1 MSDLSQL
8 TIHEAGGLVRRRE
21 VSSVELTDAILRR
34 IDATEPL
41 VHAYAIVLAEA
52 AREEAAQVD
61 RELAA
66 GLWRGPLH
74 GIPLGIKD
82 LCYTRGVP
90 TEAGSKAMKGFV
102 PVYDATVVERLRDAG
117 AVIVGKTVTH
127 EFAYG
132 QNVPPTKNPWNP
144 AYYPGGSSAGSG
156 VATAVGSAF
165 GAIGSDTGGSIRVP
179 ASINALVGLK
189 PTFGRVSRRGVFA
202 LSSSL
207 DHVGPLARDVE
218 DCALLLQAIAGH
230 DPLDAASLDR
240 PVPDFTAGLEAGAK
254 SFRLGVDRGYF
265 FSDAVSDD
273 VKAAV
278 EEALKELERQG
289 ATLVD
294 VSIPEM
300 ELALVVGLTLLQVE
314 ASAQH
319 RELLRRRGADYDL
332 GTRLML
338 EVGEF
343 IPGTHYALALRAR
356 RLVQAGVRNTFQAEH
371 LDALV
376 SPTLPLP
383 TVKLDDM
390 LVDFLGGGEGIDLS
404 AMLKHGIIAN
414 VSGLPALTVPCGIS
428 SDGFPI
434 GLQFI
439 GRPFAEASLFT
450 LARAYEAAT
459 AWHTM
464 RPNLS
469 VFEEATR

>member
-1 MSDLSQL
+1 MSDLTQL
-8 TIHEAGGLVRRRE
+8 TIHEAGALLRRRQ
-21 VSSVELTDAILRR
+21 VSSAELTRAALDR
-34 IDATEPL
+34 IEETEPL
-41 VHAYAIVLAEA
+41 VHAYATVLGDS
-52 AREEAAQVD
+52 ARKEAAQAD
-61 RELAA
+61 RELAG

-90 TEAGSKAMKGFV
+90 TEAGSRVLEGFV
-102 PVYDATVVERLRDAG
+102 PAYDATVVELLRTAG
-117 AVIVGKTVTH
+117 AVTLGKTVTH

-132 QNVPPTKNPWNP
+132 QNVPPTKNPWNLDF
-144 AYYPGGSSAGSG
+144 YPGGSSAGSG

-179 ASINALVGLK
+179 ASINALAGLK
-189 PTFGRVSRRGVFA
+189 PTFGRVSRRGVVA

-207 DHVGPLARDVE
+207 AHVGPIARDVE

-240 PVPDFTAGLEAGAK
+240 PVPDFTARLQAGAGG
-254 SFRLGVDRGYF
+254 FRLGVDRGYY
-265 FSDAVSDD
+265 FSDAVCAD
-273 VKAAV
+273 VRSTA
-278 EEALKELERQG
+278 ETALRELERLG

-300 ELALVVGLTLLQVE
+300 ELALVVGLTILQVE
-314 ASAQH
+314 ASTIH
-319 RELLRRRGADYDL
+319 RELLRSRGADYDL

-343 IPGTHYALALRAR
+343 IPATHYALALRAR
-356 RLVQAGVRNTFQAEH
+356 RVVQAAVRDTFQAER

-376 SPTLPLP
+376 GPTLPLP

-414 VSGLPALTVPCGIS
+414 VSGLPALTIPCGMS
-428 SDGFPI
+428 GDGFPI

-450 LARAYEAAT
+450 VARAYEAAT
-459 AWHTM
+459 EWHTM
-464 RPNLS
+464 RPDLS
-469 VFEEATR
+469 LVQAAAG

>member
-1 MSDLSQL
+1 MSELTQLS
-8 TIHEAGGLVRRRE
+8 IHETAALLRSRAL
-21 VSSVELTDAILRR
+21 SSRELTEASLER
-34 IDATEPL
+34 IRATEPA
-41 VHAYAIVLAEA
+41 VHAYATVLAESA
-52 AREEAAQVD
+52 SEEAVQAD

-66 GLWRGPLH
+66 GVWRGPLH

-90 TEAGSKAMKGFV
+90 TEAGSKAMEGFV
-102 PVYDATVVERLRDAG
+102 PSYDATVVERLRNAG
-117 AVIVGKTVTH
+117 AVTLGKTVTH
-127 EFAYG
+127 ELAYG
-132 QNVPPTKNPWNP
+132 QNVPPTKNPWDP

-189 PTFGRVSRRGVFA
+189 PTFGRVSRRGVVA

-218 DCALLLQAIAGH
+218 DCALLLQAIAGY
-230 DPLDAASLDR
+230 DQLDAHSVDR
-240 PVPDFTAGLEAGAK
+240 PVPSYTSALHAGAVG
-254 SFRLGVDRGYF
+254 FRLGVDRNYF
-265 FSDAVSDD
+265 FS
-273 VKAAV
+273 AAV
-278 EEALKELERQG
+278 EPEVRVAVESALSELSNQG

-294 VSIPEM
+294 VHIPEM
-300 ELALVVGLTLLQVE
+300 ELALVVGLTILQVE
-314 ASAQH
+314 ASTQH
-319 RELLRRRGADYDL
+319 GELLRSRGADLDL

-338 EVGEF
+338 EMGEF

-356 RLVQAGVRNTFQAEH
+356 HVVASAMRNTFNAAR

-376 SPTLPLP
+376 SPTLPMP

-414 VSGLPALTVPCGIS
+414 VSGLPALTVPCGITEA
-428 SDGFPI
+428 GFPV
-434 GLQFI
+434 GLQLI

-450 LARAYEAAT
+450 IARAYEAT
-459 AWHTM
+459 TSWHTL

-469 VFEEATR
+469 ALETAAR